1 MSSPLLTVEGMLDD
15 HCRVTIERLV
25 DDAVVDG
32 DGRLLVSMID
42 VLAIMRLT
50 ADAELLMVRFRDGTS
65 HALRVPE
72 IVVGDD
78 VFLHLQIR
86 EQLGA
91 DGATWSA
98 RLWSRKAGASKS
110 IVSISAMSFASFVGL
125 A

>member
-1 MSSPLLTVEGMLDD
+1 MPSPLLTVEGMLDG
-15 HCRVTIERLV
+15 HCTITIERVL

-42 VLAIMRLT
+42 VLAIMRLA
-50 ADAELLMVRFRDGTS
+50 ADAKVLVVRFRDGAS

-86 EQLGA
+86 QQLGA
-91 DGATWSA
+91 DGAAWSA
-98 RLWSRKAGASKS
+98 RLWSREAGASEL

-125 A
+125 E

>member
-86 EQLGA
+86 EQLG
-91 DGATWSA
+91 GAWSA
-98 RLWSRKAGASKS
+98 RLWSREAGASKS

>member
-1 MSSPLLTVEGMLDD
+1 MLDD
-15 HCRVTIERLV
+15 HYTITIERVL

-42 VLAIMRLT
+42 VLAIMRLA
-50 ADAELLMVRFRDGTS
+50 ADAEVLMVRFRDGTS

-72 IVVGDD
+72 MVVGDD

-86 EQLGA
+86 EQVGA
-91 DGATWSA
+91 DGAAWSA
-98 RLWSRKAGASKS
+98 RLWSREAGASES

-125 A
+125 E